1 METPPASVPAPAA
14 IPPAAP
20 PAAIEVRAQYR
31 IPLTKAL
38 ALCWQG
44 IKHRL
49 FRSLLT
55 LAVIVLA
62 VAFFMSLL
70 TEAAVTH
77 AVTIAVVHE
86 SAVERWGDQR
96 LAVWFGEPGDLN
108 LAARL
113 AVAPPAER
121 AEAAAVSAYAPAALE
136 ALAAD
141 ARRERAVLDFFGNL
155 DAGSRAVLVH
165 RARDR
170 AVFPTLAAPGRMT
183 KFLDDDLQHLHLQPP
198 LPRDDFIDFISR
210 YTSYQA
216 ALARFGITWRTAVA
230 AFLQQAL
237 ASENVASVQ
246 EWDAKLIADD
256 GMPARFQALLAAN
269 HFTDSTADVETVR
282 AGLARSAEHAAI
294 AAALST
300 DSARTQWK
308 ATFFDDP
315 KLADRLEALDDPKAQ
330 AILEAVAAE
339 TGSASSASAA
349 VPAQTW
355 SAPDLVA
362 FAARERASAT
372 LADLRSTLASRGIRM
387 SADEGHGAL
396 LNGRQIFLMSISFLV
411 CMVGI
416 ANAMLMAI
424 TERFREI
431 ATMKCLGATDGFILT
446 QFLFEAAIQG
456 AAGGAIG
463 TVIGLTL
470 ALVKCLALFGGHLF
484 TAFPGLT
491 LVAAGTAC
499 VFTGVLLST
508 LASIYP
514 SWSASRMAP
523 MDAMRVE

>member
-14 IPPAAP
+14 NPPAAP
-20 PAAIEVRAQYR
+20 SAAIEVRAQYR

-38 ALCWQG
+38 ALCWKG
-44 IKHRL
+44 IKHRI

-121 AEAAAVSAYAPAALE
+121 AEAAAVSGYAPAALE

-141 ARRERAVLDFFGNL
+141 ARRERTVLEFFGNL

-183 KFLDDDLQHLHLQPP
+183 RFLGDLQQLHLQPP
-198 LPRDDFIDFISR
+198 LPRDELIDFISR
-210 YTSYQA
+210 YDSYQA

-230 AFLQQAL
+230 AFRQQAL
-237 ASENVASVQ
+237 ASENVATVQ
-246 EWDAKLIADD
+246 EWDAKLIADA

-282 AGLARSAEHAAI
+282 ASLARSAEHDAI

-308 ATFFDDP
+308 ATFFEDP
-315 KLADRLEALDDPKAQ
+315 KLADRLQALADPKAQ

-339 TGSASSASAA
+339 TGSASSASVAA
-349 VPAQTW
+349 PA
-355 SAPDLVA
+355 SAWTAPGLVA

-470 ALVKCLALFGGHLF
+470 ALVKCLVLFGGHLF

-499 VFTGVLLST
+499 VCTGVLLST